1 MNWVDYEAAVQ
12 QLASAQQEERHR
24 LDKAAKQ
31 QDQIKRDL
39 QRVSDNLA
47 SQRRAII
54 SLADQIR
61 VPRPSIDSV
70 DGPSLGLQ
78 DAIYRAENAIG
89 RAKSIYTEAEAAA
102 GRAQLLPAMSL
113 RKRNLLVY
121 AATAT
126 LCSFATYC
134 GFLIASLIAGPHVWS
149 AHLTLLPLFLP
160 PALAILLGFPV
171 INTVGRPQIRRY
183 TISDFNIIS
192 GSLIA
197 FVICLAM
204 QSLLDLL
211 H

>member
-1 MNWVDYEAAVQ
+1 MNWMDYEAAVE

-24 LDKAAKQ
+24 LDEAAKQ

-54 SLADQIR
+54 SLADRIQ
-61 VPRPSIDSV
+61 VPPPSLDGA
-70 DGPSLGLQ
+70 DGPGLGLQ

-89 RAKSIYTEAEAAA
+89 RAESIYTEAEAEA

-113 RKRNLLVY
+113 RGRNLLVY

-134 GFLIASLIAGPHVWS
+134 GFLMASLIAGPHVWS

-160 PALAILLGFPV
+160 PALAVLLGCAV

-183 TISDFNIIS
+183 TISNFNITS
-192 GSLIA
+192 GFLLA
-197 FVICLAM
+197 FVICLGI

-211 H
+211 R